1 MQCYDYLSEILM
13 LYSSRKRDGTYRRA
27 MALKRK
33 GDTVLFNS
41 LCREWISR
49 FKWTVTAK
57 DAAIDTDLIERA
69 ILFDGMAA
77 FRKISREELSSKR
90 FFEFG
95 KENGGLKWRLF
106 RVSGSDDSSFYGY
119 SNRVNLTDFSGVS
132 YGASLVLEDDDDL
145 TEKEEISE
153 KMCVLVYDSVLS
165 APPILSVLYYAEKLS
180 IIEASINACIQNI
193 MGTTVITCSKEQ
205 EKQILKERNAAR
217 VGVPWV
223 VRYDEV
229 YKSGEGVTLLTS
241 PGASEELK
249 TLYEAYNKIH
259 ADFLQS
265 IGIRANNEVDKKS
278 GVTPI
283 ELIQSRQNVDLI
295 LNNALNMRKKA
306 IRQLKIMGLNSVK
319 VDLDNFDSIITDY
332 DANGNKI
339 NEADNKSQQGKE
351 KEGEE

>member
-1 MQCYDYLSEILM
+1 MPGFDYLSEILM

-33 GDTVLFNS
+33 GDAVLFNN

-49 FKWTVTAK
+49 FKWTATAK

-77 FRKISREELSSKR
+77 FRKISREELFSKR

-95 KENGGLKWRLF
+95 KESGEPKWRLF
-106 RVSGSDDSSFYGY
+106 RVSGSDNLSFYGY
-119 SNRVNLTDFSGVS
+119 ANRANLTDFSGAS

-145 TEKEEISE
+145 TETEVGN

-165 APPILSVLYYAEKLS
+165 VPPILSVLYYAEKLS
-180 IIEASINACIQNI
+180 IIESSINACIQNI

-223 VRYDEV
+223 VRYDEI
-229 YKSGEGVTLLTS
+229 YKSGESVNLLTT

-295 LNNALNMRKKA
+295 LNNALQMRKKA
-306 IRQLKIMGLNSVK
+306 IKQLKVMGLNGIK
-319 VDLDNFDSIITDY
+319 VDLDNFDSIVTDY
-332 DANGNKI
+332 DASGNKI
-339 NEADNKSQQGKE
+339 NEPENKPRPNR
-351 KEGEE
+351 EGDEE

>member
-1 MQCYDYLSEILM
+1 MQCYDYLNDVLM
-13 LYSSRKRDGTYRRA
+13 LYSSRKRDGTYRKA

-33 GDTVLFNS
+33 GDAVIFNN

-57 DAAIDTDLIERA
+57 DAAIDTNLIERA

-77 FRKISREELSSKR
+77 FRRISREELFSKR

-95 KENGGLKWRLF
+95 KESSELKWRLF
-106 RVSGSDDSSFYGY
+106 RVSGNDNLSFYGY
-119 SNRVNLTDFSGVS
+119 PNRANLTDFSGVS

-145 TEKEEISE
+145 TEKKEISE

-165 APPILSVLYYAEKLS
+165 APPFLSVLYYAEKLS

-193 MGTTVITCSKEQ
+193 MGTTVIVCSKEQ

-223 VRYDEV
+223 VRYDEL
-229 YKSGEGVTLLTS
+229 YKSGENINLMNT

-295 LNNALNMRKKA
+295 LNNALGMRKKA
-306 IRQLKIMGLNSVK
+306 IKQLKIMGLEGVE
-319 VDLDNFDSIITDY
+319 VDLDNFDSIVADY

-339 NEADNKSQQGKE
+339 NKVDNKPQKE
-351 KEGEE
+351 KEGGEEE

>member
-1 MQCYDYLSEILM
+1 MQCYDYLNEVLM
-13 LYSSRKRDGTYRRA
+13 LYSSRKRDGTYRKA

-33 GDTVLFNS
+33 GDAILFNN

-77 FRKISREELSSKR
+77 FRKISREELFSKR

-95 KENGGLKWRLF
+95 KESGEPKWRLF
-106 RVSGSDDSSFYGY
+106 RVSGSDNLSFYGY
-119 SNRVNLTDFSGVS
+119 SNRANLTDFSGVS

-145 TEKEEISE
+145 TETEVSE
-153 KMCVLVYDSVLS
+153 KMCVLIYDSVLS

-223 VRYDEV
+223 VRYDEI
-229 YKSGEGVTLLTS
+229 YKSGEGVNLLTT

-283 ELIQSRQNVDLI
+283 ELVQSRQNVDLI
-295 LNNALNMRKKA
+295 LNNALQMRKKA
-306 IRQLKIMGLNSVK
+306 IKQLKIMGLKGIK
-319 VDLDNFDSIITDY
+319 VDLDNFDSIVTDY

-339 NEADNKSQQGKE
+339 NEVKNEPQSDKKGDE
-351 KEGEE
+351 